1 MCHILRIIA
10 DTYSFYDNDHFLMT
24 HAFLRHQMW
33 NLASHLEAATTIQQ
47 GSKAINYPSFTPFI
61 LETMLQ
67 TSAAQCT
74 HEQWR
79 REERAS
85 GGSKGLEGLS
95 LSGLGSIIIVA
106 FVVVVIL

>member
-1 MCHILRIIA
+1 MH
-10 DTYSFYDNDHFLMT
+10 FYDSRCGIWPLIWRLLQVFN
-24 HAFLRHQMW
+24 RV
-33 NLASHLEAATTIQQ
+33 
-47 GSKAINYPSFTPFI
+47 AINYPSFTPFI